1 MTPCKTTFL
10 VCFDY
15 GTGGIWGLVDALNAD
30 QIRALYPQLAVVDE
44 DPQWLVEMTRAVF
57 DANCKRNGNHWDVSA
72 PPLLWQRLFDQ
83 K

>member
-1 MTPCKTTFL
+1 MTVGKSTFL

-15 GTGGIWGLVDALNAD
+15 GTGGIWGLVDALSAD
-30 QIRALYPQLAVVDE
+30 QIRALYPRLAVVDE
-44 DPQWLVEMTRAVF
+44 DPPWLVEMTRAVF
-57 DANCKRNGNHWDVSA
+57 EASCGRNGNHWNVDV